1 MSSMMDKI
9 RLLRSLADQINPN
22 LDIQVDGGINYVT
35 ARVAIDAG
43 ANVLVAGSFIFDQ
56 ENPAEVIDRLLLL
69 DQEYR

>member
-1 MSSMMDKI
+1 M
-9 RLLRSLADQINPN
+9 
-22 LDIQVDGGINYVT
+22 DGGINYVT